1 MAGVF
6 ISYRR
11 DDSAEPARRI
21 FDALAARLGTD
32 RVFIDAVT
40 LEPGQDFAAAIQE
53 KIGFC
58 DAVVAV
64 IGPRWLTC
72 TGPDGRRRLDQPDDW
87 VRLEIASALSQDV
100 KVIPALVD
108 GADLPDA
115 RQLPPALKDLT
126 HHQAIDLRRDQFARD
141 LERLEQAL
149 APSAGAQNPVALWLA
164 LLTRRHRALDPLD
177 LSRPAMLWR
186 AFAFMGLMMLVA
198 EALRLPVNARAG
210 LPYWNVAYLA
220 GDVIANCVEWL
231 LVGVALHLGMRF
243 FGGRASLPTS
253 LAVFC
258 FMSAWVPLIALSQV
272 PVWGIR
278 VSIVQDMADA
288 AWNPEVAVEKMQRFV
303 DALGAFG
310 AARLV
315 VSLGLA
321 TALWFLLFGS
331 VYRALRSLNRLTGG
345 RAFAGFVLGLVAGSM
360 SVALISAPL
369 LGAVYAAFGIPG
381 R

>member
-11 DDSAEPARRI
+11 DDSAEAARRI
-21 FDALAARLGTD
+21 FDGLAARLGAE

-53 KIGFC
+53 KVGFC
-58 DAVVAV
+58 DALVAV

-72 TGPDGRRRLDQPDDW
+72 TGPDGRRRLDEPDDW

-100 KVIPALVD
+100 KVVPTLVD

-115 RQLPPALKDLT
+115 RDLPAPLT
-126 HHQAIDLRRDQFARD
+126 GLTNHQAIDLHREQFARD
-141 LERLEQAL
+141 LERLERAL
-149 APSAGAQNPVALWLA
+149 APSAAASNPIALWLA

-177 LSRPAMLWR
+177 LSRPATLWR
-186 AFAFMGLMMLVA
+186 AFAFMGLMMLIG

-220 GDVIANCVEWL
+220 ADVIANCVEWL
-231 LVGVALHLGMRF
+231 LIGVALHLGLRV
-243 FGGRASLPTS
+243 FGGRASLQKS

-258 FMSAWVPLIALSQV
+258 FMAAWVPVIALSQV
-272 PVWGIR
+272 PVWGVR
-278 VSIVQDMADA
+278 VSVVQDMADVG
-288 AWNPEVAVEKMQRFV
+288 WNPHTGVEKMREFV
-303 DALGAFG
+303 EALGAFG
-310 AARLV
+310 TARLV
-315 VSLGLA
+315 LSFGLA
-321 TALWFLLFGS
+321 TVLWFLLFGS
-331 VYRALRSLNRLTGG
+331 VYSALRSLNRLTGA
-345 RAFAGFVLGLVAGSM
+345 RAMAGFALGLAAGVL
-360 SVALISAPL
+360 SVAFVSAPL
-369 LGAVYAAFGIPG
+369 LGAVYAAFGISV

>member
-11 DDSAEPARRI
+11 DDSAEAARRI
-21 FDALAARLGTD
+21 FDGLAARLGAE

-58 DAVVAV
+58 DALVAV

-72 TGPDGRRRLDQPDDW
+72 AGPDGRRRLDEPDDW

-108 GADLPDA
+108 GAELPDA
-115 RQLPPALKDLT
+115 RELPPPLT
-126 HHQAIDLRRDQFARD
+126 GLTNHQAIDLRREQFARD

-149 APSAGAQNPVALWLA
+149 APSAAAENPIALWLA

-220 GDVIANCVEWL
+220 ADVIANCVEWL
-231 LVGVALHLGMRF
+231 LIGVALHLGMRF

-258 FMSAWVPLIALSQV
+258 FMSAWVPLIALSQA
-272 PVWGIR
+272 PVWGMR

-288 AWNPEVAVEKMQRFV
+288 SWNPEVGLEKMRQFV

-310 AARLV
+310 AARLL
-315 VSLGLA
+315 VSLALA
-321 TALWFLLFGS
+321 TALWFLLFG
-331 VYRALRSLNRLTGG
+331 
-345 RAFAGFVLGLVAGSM
+345 
-360 SVALISAPL
+360 
-369 LGAVYAAFGIPG
+369 
-381 R
+381 